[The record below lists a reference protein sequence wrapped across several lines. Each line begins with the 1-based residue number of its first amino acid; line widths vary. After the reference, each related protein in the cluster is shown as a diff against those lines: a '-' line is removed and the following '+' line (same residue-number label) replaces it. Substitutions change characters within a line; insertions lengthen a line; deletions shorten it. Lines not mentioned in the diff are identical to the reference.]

1 MLKLPYI
8 LHIPLS
14 KQHHELLYYKL
25 LKMGFHHAV
34 LKHCAVIS
42 RDDFERWLDGKQDCI
57 NAYVELYSSLQ
68 EFRIG
73 EDNVEGQVYIVLA
86 ALDRTELILLIILQN
101 PSLCTPSKG

>member
-1 MLKLPYI
+1 VLKLPYI

-14 KQHHELLYYKL
+14 KQHHELLFDQL
-25 LKMGFHHAV
+25 LMMGIKHAV
-34 LKHCAVIS
+34 LKHCAIIS

-73 EDNVEGQVYIVLA
+73 KDNVEGQVYLVLA
-86 ALDRTELILLIILQN
+86 ALNGTELILLIILQN